1 MRAKPMKRHDL
12 NPAILYA
19 VQLGFRYS
27 VSFFCLTCVA
37 DLVEP
42 NIGFCSGRSGQRN
55 TLI

>member
-1 MRAKPMKRHDL
+1 MRAKPMKYHDL
-12 NPAILYA
+12 NLAILYA

-37 DLVEP
+37 DLMEP
-42 NIGFCSGRSGQRN
+42 NTEFCSGRSGQRD

>member
-12 NPAILYA
+12 NSAILYA

-27 VSFFCLTCVA
+27 ASFFCLTSVA
-37 DLVEP
+37 NLLEQ
-42 NIGFCSGRSGQRN
+42 NIGFCAGRSGQRD